1 MSIDVILADDHA
13 IVRQGLAALL
23 QAEPDIALLAQ
34 AADGATVWDLIVAH
48 QPDLAILDLS
58 MPQGTGIEVTRR
70 VEAAGL
76 DTRCL
81 LLTMHDDLAAALEA
95 QEAGAAGY
103 ILKDNSFEE
112 LVQAVRSIAAGGTFV
127 TPSIRAK
134 LRALQRSGQRP
145 VALSNREREVI
156 RLVALGHSS
165 KEIARVLAISP
176 RTVDT
181 YRNRL
186 MHKLGLHSV
195 ADVVRYAVQGG
206 MLLGHE
212 TPAL

>member
-1 MSIDVILADDHA
+1 MSIGVILADDHA

-23 QAEPDIALLAQ
+23 QAEPDIDLLGL
-34 AADGATVWDLIVAH
+34 AADGAAAWSMIATH
-48 QPDLAILDLS
+48 QPDIAILDLS
-58 MPQGTGIEVTRR
+58 MPQATGIEITRR
-70 VEAAGL
+70 VEAAAL

-81 LLTMHDDLAAALEA
+81 LLTMHDDPAAALEA
-95 QEAGAAGY
+95 QAAGAAGY
-103 ILKDNSFEE
+103 ILKDNSFED
-112 LVQAVRSIAAGGTFV
+112 LVLAVRSIAAGGTFV

-134 LRALQRSGQRP
+134 LRALQRNGQGSI
-145 VALSNREREVI
+145 ALSSREREVI

-165 KEIARVLAISP
+165 KEIARVLDISP

-206 MLLGHE
+206 MLG
-212 TPAL
+212 

>member
-1 MSIDVILADDHA
+1 MSISVILAEDHA

-23 QAEPDIALLAQ
+23 QAEPDIVLLGQ
-34 AADGATVWDLIVAH
+34 AADGAAAWSIIATH
-48 QPDLAILDLS
+48 QPDIAILDLS
-58 MPQGTGIEVTRR
+58 MPQATGIEITRR
-70 VEAAGL
+70 VEAAAL

-81 LLTMHDDLAAALEA
+81 LLTMHDDPAAALEA

-103 ILKDNSFEE
+103 ILKDNSFED
-112 LVQAVRSIAAGGTFV
+112 LVLAVRSIAAGGTFV
-127 TPSIRAK
+127 SPSIRAK
-134 LRALQRSGQRP
+134 LRALQRNGQTHP
-145 VALSNREREVI
+145 ALSDREREVL

-165 KEIARVLAISP
+165 KEIARLLTISP

-206 MLLGHE
+206 MLG
-212 TPAL
+212 

>member
-1 MSIDVILADDHA
+1 MSVSVILAEDHA

-23 QAEPDIALLAQ
+23 QAEPDIALLGQ
-34 AADGATVWDLIVAH
+34 AADGAAAWSMIAAH
-48 QPDLAILDLS
+48 QPDIAILDLS
-58 MPQGTGIEVTRR
+58 MPQATGIEITRR
-70 VEAAGL
+70 VEAAAL

-81 LLTMHDDLAAALEA
+81 LLTMHDDPAAALEA

-103 ILKDNSFEE
+103 VLKDNSFED
-112 LVQAVRSIAAGGTFV
+112 LVLAVRSIAAGGTFV
-127 TPSIRAK
+127 SPSIRAK
-134 LRALQRSGQRP
+134 LRALQRNGQTHP
-145 VALSNREREVI
+145 ALSDREREVL

-165 KEIARVLAISP
+165 KEIARLLAISP

-181 YRNRL
+181 YRSRL

-206 MLLGHE
+206 MLG
-212 TPAL
+212 

>member
-1 MSIDVILADDHA
+1 VSIGVILADDHA

-23 QAEPDIALLAQ
+23 RAEPDIVLLGL
-34 AADGATVWDLIVAH
+34 AADGAAAWSMIATH
-48 QPDLAILDLS
+48 QPDIAILDLS
-58 MPQGTGIEVTRR
+58 MPQATGIEITRR
-70 VEAAGL
+70 VEAAAL

-81 LLTMHDDLAAALEA
+81 LLTMHDDPAAALEA
-95 QEAGAAGY
+95 QAAGAAGY
-103 ILKDNSFEE
+103 ILKDNSFED
-112 LVQAVRSIAAGGTFV
+112 LVLAVRSIAAGGTFV

-134 LRALQRSGQRP
+134 LRALQRNGQGSI
-145 VALSNREREVI
+145 ALSSREREVI

-165 KEIARVLAISP
+165 KEIARVLDISP

-186 MHKLGLHSV
+186 MHKLRLHSV

-206 MLLGHE
+206 MLG
-212 TPAL
+212 

>member
-1 MSIDVILADDHA
+1 MSIGVILADDHA

-23 QAEPDIALLAQ
+23 QAEPDIALLGQ
-34 AADGATVWDLIVAH
+34 AADGAAAWSIIAKH
-48 QPDLAILDLS
+48 QPDIAILDLS
-58 MPQGTGIEVTRR
+58 MPQATGIEVTRR
-70 VEAAGL
+70 VEAAAL

-81 LLTMHDDLAAALEA
+81 LLTMHDDPAAALEA
-95 QEAGAAGY
+95 QAAGAAGY
-103 ILKDNSFEE
+103 ILKDNSFED
-112 LVQAVRSIAAGGTFV
+112 LVLAVRSIAAGGTFV

-134 LRALQRSGQRP
+134 LRALQRNGQRSI
-145 VALSNREREVI
+145 ALSNREREVI

-165 KEIARVLAISP
+165 KEIARVLDISP

-181 YRNRL
+181 HRNRL

-206 MLLGHE
+206 MLG
-212 TPAL
+212 

>member
-1 MSIDVILADDHA
+1 MSIGVILADDHA

-23 QAEPDIALLAQ
+23 QAEPDIVLLGL
-34 AADGATVWDLIVAH
+34 AADGAAAWSMIATH
-48 QPDLAILDLS
+48 QPDIAILDLS
-58 MPQGTGIEVTRR
+58 MPQATGIEITRR
-70 VEAAGL
+70 VEAAAL

-81 LLTMHDDLAAALEA
+81 LLTMHDDPAAALEA
-95 QEAGAAGY
+95 QAAGAAGY
-103 ILKDNSFEE
+103 ILKDNSFED
-112 LVQAVRSIAAGGTFV
+112 LVLAVRSIAAGGTFV

-134 LRALQRSGQRP
+134 LRALQRNGQGSI
-145 VALSNREREVI
+145 ALSSREREVI

-165 KEIARVLAISP
+165 KEIARVLDISP

-186 MHKLGLHSV
+186 MHKLRLHSV

-206 MLLGHE
+206 MLG
-212 TPAL
+212 

>member
-1 MSIDVILADDHA
+1 VPIGVILADDHA
-13 IVRQGLAALL
+13 IVRQGLATLL
-23 QAEPDIALLAQ
+23 QAEPDIVLLAQ
-34 AADGATVWDLIVAH
+34 AADGAAAWGLIETH
-48 QPDLAILDLS
+48 QPDVAILDLA
-58 MPQGTGIEVTRR
+58 MPQATGIEVIRR
-70 VEAAGL
+70 VEATRL

-81 LLTMHDDLAAALEA
+81 LLTMHDDSAAALEA

-112 LVQAVRSIAAGGTFV
+112 LVLAVRNIAAGGTFV

-134 LRALQRSGQRP
+134 LRALQRNGQRP
-145 VALSNREREVI
+145 VALSQREREVI

-195 ADVVRYAVQGG
+195 ADVVRYAVQAG
-206 MLLGHE
+206 MLLSHE
-212 TPAL
+212 APNS

>member
-1 MSIDVILADDHA
+1 MSIGVILADDHV

-23 QAEPDIALLAQ
+23 QAEPDIDLLAQ
-34 AADGATVWDLIVAH
+34 AANGASAWDLIATH
-48 QPDLAILDLS
+48 QPDIAILDLS
-58 MPQGTGIEVTRR
+58 MPQATGIEVARR
-70 VEAAGL
+70 VEAAAL

-81 LLTMHDDLAAALEA
+81 LLTMHDDAAAALEA

-112 LVQAVRSIAAGGTFV
+112 LILAVRGIAAGGTFV
-127 TPSIRAK
+127 SPSIRAK
-134 LRALQRSGQRP
+134 LRALQRNGQTHP
-145 VALSNREREVI
+145 ALSDREREVL

-206 MLLGHE
+206 MLG
-212 TPAL
+212 

>member
-1 MSIDVILADDHA
+1 MSINVILADDHA

-23 QAEPDIALLAQ
+23 QAEPDITVLAQ
-34 AADGATVWDLIVAH
+34 AADGATAWGLIATH

-58 MPQGTGIEVTRR
+58 MPQATGIEVTRR
-70 VEAAGL
+70 VETAAL

-81 LLTMHDDLAAALEA
+81 LLTMHDDPAAALEA

-103 ILKDNSFEE
+103 VLKDNSFEE
-112 LVQAVRSIAAGGTFV
+112 LVLAVHTIAAGGTFI
-127 TPSIRAK
+127 TASIRAK
-134 LRALQRSGQRP
+134 LRALQRNGQHP
-145 VALSNREREVI
+145 TLSSREREVI
-156 RLVALGHSS
+156 RLVAQGHSS
-165 KEIARVLAISP
+165 KEIARTLAISP

-186 MHKLGLHSV
+186 MHKLELHCV
-195 ADVVRYAVQGG
+195 ADVVRYAVQAG

-212 TPAL
+212 VPGS

>member
-1 MSIDVILADDHA
+1 VSVSVILAEDHA

-23 QAEPDIALLAQ
+23 QAEPDIALLGQ
-34 AADGATVWDLIVAH
+34 AADGAAAWSMIAAH
-48 QPDLAILDLS
+48 QPDIAILDLS
-58 MPQGTGIEVTRR
+58 MPQATGIEITRR
-70 VEAAGL
+70 VEAAAL

-81 LLTMHDDLAAALEA
+81 VLTMHDDPAAALEA

-103 ILKDNSFEE
+103 ILKDNSFED
-112 LVQAVRSIAAGGTFV
+112 LVLAVRGIAAGGTFV
-127 TPSIRAK
+127 SPSIRAK
-134 LRALQRSGQRP
+134 LRALQRNCQTHP
-145 VALSNREREVI
+145 ALSDREREVL

-206 MLLGHE
+206 MLG
-212 TPAL
+212 

>member
-1 MSIDVILADDHA
+1 VSIGVILADDHA

-23 QAEPDIALLAQ
+23 QAEPDIDLLGL
-34 AADGATVWDLIVAH
+34 AADGAAAWSMIATH
-48 QPDLAILDLS
+48 QPDIAILDLS
-58 MPQGTGIEVTRR
+58 MPQATGIEITRR
-70 VEAAGL
+70 VEAAAL

-81 LLTMHDDLAAALEA
+81 LLTMHDDPAAALEA
-95 QEAGAAGY
+95 QAAGAAGY
-103 ILKDNSFEE
+103 ILKDNSFED
-112 LVQAVRSIAAGGTFV
+112 LVLAVRSIAAGGTFV

-134 LRALQRSGQRP
+134 LRALQRNGQGSI
-145 VALSNREREVI
+145 ALSSREREVI

-165 KEIARVLAISP
+165 KEIARVLDISP

-206 MLLGHE
+206 MLG
-212 TPAL
+212 

>member
-1 MSIDVILADDHA
+1 VSIGVILADDHA

-23 QAEPDIALLAQ
+23 QAEPDIVLLGL
-34 AADGATVWDLIVAH
+34 AADGAAAWSMIATH
-48 QPDLAILDLS
+48 QPDIAILDLS
-58 MPQGTGIEVTRR
+58 MPQATGIEITRR
-70 VEAAGL
+70 VEAAAL

-81 LLTMHDDLAAALEA
+81 LLTMHDDPAAALEA
-95 QEAGAAGY
+95 QAAGAAGY
-103 ILKDNSFEE
+103 ILKDNSFED
-112 LVQAVRSIAAGGTFV
+112 LVLAVRSIAAGGTFV

-134 LRALQRSGQRP
+134 LRALQRNGQGSI
-145 VALSNREREVI
+145 ALSSREREVI

-165 KEIARVLAISP
+165 KEIARVLDISP

-186 MHKLGLHSV
+186 MHKLRLHSV

-206 MLLGHE
+206 MLG
-212 TPAL
+212 

>member
-1 MSIDVILADDHA
+1 MSIGVILADDHA

-23 QAEPDIALLAQ
+23 QAEPDIVLLGL
-34 AADGATVWDLIVAH
+34 AADGAAAWSMIATH
-48 QPDLAILDLS
+48 QPDIAILDLS
-58 MPQGTGIEVTRR
+58 MPQATGIEITRR
-70 VEAAGL
+70 VEAAAL

-81 LLTMHDDLAAALEA
+81 LLTMHDDPAAALEA
-95 QEAGAAGY
+95 QAAGAAGY
-103 ILKDNSFEE
+103 ILKDNSFED
-112 LVQAVRSIAAGGTFV
+112 LVLAVRSIAAGGTFV

-134 LRALQRSGQRP
+134 LRALQRNGQGSI
-145 VALSNREREVI
+145 ALSSREREVI

-165 KEIARVLAISP
+165 KEIARLLAISP

-181 YRNRL
+181 YRSRL

-206 MLLGHE
+206 MLG
-212 TPAL
+212 

>member
-1 MSIDVILADDHA
+1 MSVSVILAEDHA

-23 QAEPDIALLAQ
+23 QAEPDIALLGQ
-34 AADGATVWDLIVAH
+34 AADGAAAWSMIAAH
-48 QPDLAILDLS
+48 QPDIAILDLS
-58 MPQGTGIEVTRR
+58 MPQATGIEITRR
-70 VEAAGL
+70 VEAAAL

-81 LLTMHDDLAAALEA
+81 LLTMHDDPAAALEA

-103 ILKDNSFEE
+103 VLKDNSFED
-112 LVQAVRSIAAGGTFV
+112 LVLAVRSIAAGGTFV
-127 TPSIRAK
+127 IPSIRAK
-134 LRALQRSGQRP
+134 LRALQRNGQTHP
-145 VALSNREREVI
+145 ALSDREREVL

-165 KEIARVLAISP
+165 KEIARLLAISP

-181 YRNRL
+181 YRSRL

-206 MLLGHE
+206 MLG
-212 TPAL
+212 

>member
-1 MSIDVILADDHA
+1 VSINVILADDHA

-23 QAEPDIALLAQ
+23 QAEPDITVLAQ
-34 AADGATVWDLIVAH
+34 AADGAAAWDLIATH

-58 MPQGTGIEVTRR
+58 MPQATGIEVARR
-70 VEAAGL
+70 VEAAAL

-81 LLTMHDDLAAALEA
+81 LLTMHDDPAAALEA

-103 ILKDNSFEE
+103 VLKDNSFEE
-112 LVQAVRSIAAGGTFV
+112 LVLAVRTIAAGGTFV
-127 TPSIRAK
+127 TASIRAK
-134 LRALQRSGQRP
+134 LRALQRNGQQHLT
-145 VALSNREREVI
+145 LSSREREVI

-165 KEIARVLAISP
+165 KEIARVLDISP

-186 MHKLGLHSV
+186 MRKLGLHCV
-195 ADVVRYAVQGG
+195 ADVVRYAVQAG

-212 TPAL
+212 VPAS

>member
-1 MSIDVILADDHA
+1 MPIGVILADDHA

-23 QAEPDIALLAQ
+23 QAEPGIVLLGL
-34 AADGATVWDLIVAH
+34 AADGAAAWSMIATH
-48 QPDLAILDLS
+48 QPDIAILDLS
-58 MPQGTGIEVTRR
+58 MPQATGIEITRR
-70 VEAAGL
+70 VEAAAL

-81 LLTMHDDLAAALEA
+81 LLTMHDDPAAALEA

-103 ILKDNSFEE
+103 VLKDNSFED
-112 LVQAVRSIAAGGTFV
+112 LVLAVRSIAAGGTFV

-134 LRALQRSGQRP
+134 LRALQRNGQRSI
-145 VALSNREREVI
+145 ALSNREREVI
-156 RLVALGHSS
+156 CLVALGHSS
-165 KEIARVLAISP
+165 KEIARLLAISH

-195 ADVVRYAVQGG
+195 ADVVRYAVRAE

-212 TPAL
+212 VPDS

>member
-1 MSIDVILADDHA
+1 MSVSVILADDHA

-23 QAEPDIALLAQ
+23 KAEPDIVLLGL
-34 AADGATVWDLIVAH
+34 AADGAAAWSMIAAH
-48 QPDLAILDLS
+48 QPDIAILDLS
-58 MPQGTGIEVTRR
+58 MPQATGIEITRR
-70 VEAAGL
+70 VEAAAL

-81 LLTMHDDLAAALEA
+81 VLTMHDDPAAALEA
-95 QEAGAAGY
+95 QAAGAAGY
-103 ILKDNSFEE
+103 ILKDNSFED
-112 LVQAVRSIAAGGTFV
+112 LVLAVRGIAAGGTFV
-127 TPSIRAK
+127 SPSIRAK
-134 LRALQRSGQRP
+134 LRALQRNGP
-145 VALSNREREVI
+145 THLALSDREREVL

-186 MHKLGLHSV
+186 MQKLGLHSV

-206 MLLGHE
+206 MLG
-212 TPAL
+212 

>member
-1 MSIDVILADDHA
+1 MPIGVILADDHA
-13 IVRQGLAALL
+13 IVRQGLATLL

-34 AADGATVWDLIVAH
+34 AADGAAAWGLIETH
-48 QPDLAILDLS
+48 QPEVAILDLA
-58 MPQGTGIEVTRR
+58 MPQATGIEVIRR

-81 LLTMHDDLAAALEA
+81 LLTMHDDSAAALEA

-112 LVQAVRSIAAGGTFV
+112 LVLAVRNIAAGGTFV

-134 LRALQRSGQRP
+134 LRALQRNGQRP
-145 VALSNREREVI
+145 VALSQREREVI

-195 ADVVRYAVQGG
+195 ADVVRYAVQAG
-206 MLLGHE
+206 MLLSHE
-212 TPAL
+212 APNS

>member
-1 MSIDVILADDHA
+1 VSIGVVLADDHV

-23 QAEPDIALLAQ
+23 QAEPDIVLLAQ
-34 AADGATVWDLIVAH
+34 AADGVAAWGLIATH
-48 QPDLAILDLS
+48 QPDIAILDLS
-58 MPQGTGIEVTRR
+58 MPQATGIEITRR
-70 VEAAGL
+70 VEAAAL

-81 LLTMHDDLAAALEA
+81 LLTMHDDPAAALEA

-112 LVQAVRSIAAGGTFV
+112 LTLAVRSIAAGGTFV
-127 TPSIRAK
+127 TASIRAK
-134 LRALQRSGQRP
+134 LRSLQRNGQRP
-145 VALSNREREVI
+145 IALSGREREVI

-165 KEIARVLAISP
+165 KAIARSLAISP

-186 MHKLGLHSV
+186 MKKLGLHSV
-195 ADVVRYAVQGG
+195 ADVVRYAVQAG
-206 MLLGHE
+206 MLLGHDL
-212 TPAL
+212 PVS

>member
-1 MSIDVILADDHA
+1 MPISVILAEDHA

-23 QAEPDIALLAQ
+23 QAEPDIALLGQ
-34 AADGATVWDLIVAH
+34 AADGAVAWGLILTH
-48 QPDLAILDLS
+48 QPAIAILDLS
-58 MPQGTGIEVTRR
+58 MPQATGIEVVRR
-70 VEAAGL
+70 VEAAAL

-81 LLTMHDDLAAALEA
+81 LLTMHDDPAAAQEA

-103 ILKDNSFEE
+103 VLKDNSFEE
-112 LVQAVRSIAAGGTFV
+112 LVMAVRGIAAGGTFV
-127 TPSIRAK
+127 TPSIRAR
-134 LRALQRSGQRP
+134 LRALQRNGHKP
-145 VALSNREREVI
+145 AALSDREREVL

-165 KEIARVLAISP
+165 KAIARTLAISP

-195 ADVVRYAVQGG
+195 ADVVRYAVQAG
-206 MLLGHE
+206 MFLGHE
-212 TPAL
+212 VPGS

>member
-1 MSIDVILADDHA
+1 VSVSVILADDHA

-23 QAEPDIALLAQ
+23 KAEPDIVLLGL
-34 AADGATVWDLIVAH
+34 AADGAAAWSMIAAH
-48 QPDLAILDLS
+48 QPDIAILDLS
-58 MPQGTGIEVTRR
+58 MPQATGIEITRR
-70 VEAAGL
+70 VEAAAL

-81 LLTMHDDLAAALEA
+81 VLTMHDDPAAALEA
-95 QEAGAAGY
+95 QAAGAAGY
-103 ILKDNSFEE
+103 ILKDNSFED
-112 LVQAVRSIAAGGTFV
+112 LVLAVRGIAAGGTFV
-127 TPSIRAK
+127 SPSIRAK
-134 LRALQRSGQRP
+134 LRALQRNGP
-145 VALSNREREVI
+145 THLALSDREREVL

-186 MHKLGLHSV
+186 MQKLGLHSV

-206 MLLGHE
+206 MLG
-212 TPAL
+212 

>member
-1 MSIDVILADDHA
+1 VSVSVILAEDHA

-23 QAEPDIALLAQ
+23 QAEPDIALLGQ
-34 AADGATVWDLIVAH
+34 AADGAAAWSMIAAH
-48 QPDLAILDLS
+48 QPDIAILDLS
-58 MPQGTGIEVTRR
+58 MPQATGIEITRR
-70 VEAAGL
+70 VEAAAL

-81 LLTMHDDLAAALEA
+81 LLTMHDDPAAALEA

-103 ILKDNSFEE
+103 VLKDNSFED
-112 LVQAVRSIAAGGTFV
+112 LVLAVRSIAAGGTFV
-127 TPSIRAK
+127 SPSIRAK
-134 LRALQRSGQRP
+134 LRALQRNGQTHP
-145 VALSNREREVI
+145 ALSDREREVL

-165 KEIARVLAISP
+165 KEIARLLAISP

-181 YRNRL
+181 YRSRL

-206 MLLGHE
+206 MLG
-212 TPAL
+212 